1 MQAYAILFAIFVA
14 FLLHHTPKQLQGWEV
29 RRYAL

>member
-14 FLLHHTPKQLQGWEV
+14 FYHHTPKQLQGWEV